1 MASGKEVQSNLIT
14 GGAGFIGSHLAE
26 YLLEQ
31 GERVVI
37 VDDLSTGSL
46 DNIKHL
52 RSQRGLEF
60 VHDTVLNRTLL
71 DSLTANSDRVF
82 HLAAA
87 VGVELIV
94 KHPAR
99 VIETNI
105 LGTETILAVCVEYK
119 VPVFIASTSEVYGK
133 SEKMPFR
140 EDDDIVLGPT
150 SKSRWS
156 YACSKAVDEFLAL
169 AYHQSRGLPAVVGR
183 FFNTAG
189 PRQTG
194 QYGMV
199 IPRFVGQALAGDPM
213 TVYGSGEQ
221 TRCFCHVRDVVA
233 AVARLIEA
241 PEAYGQVFNLGS
253 RELVSMNEL
262 AARVKDRTGSSSEI
276 THVPFEEAYVSG
288 FEDIAAREPDIS
300 KARAVVGFEPQQTLD
315 EILADVIASMQNR
328 PAQTDRAAR

>member
-1 MASGKEVQSNLIT
+1 
-14 GGAGFIGSHLAE
+14 
-26 YLLEQ
+26 
-31 GERVVI
+31 
-37 VDDLSTGSL
+37 
-46 DNIKHL
+46 
-52 RSQRGLEF
+52 
-60 VHDTVLNRTLL
+60 
-71 DSLTANSDRVF
+71 
-82 HLAAA
+82 
-87 VGVELIV
+87 
-94 KHPAR
+94 
-99 VIETNI
+99 
-105 LGTETILAVCVEYK
+105 
-119 VPVFIASTSEVYGK
+119 
-133 SEKMPFR
+133 
-140 EDDDIVLGPT
+140 
-150 SKSRWS
+150 
-156 YACSKAVDEFLAL
+156 
-169 AYHQSRGLPAVVGR
+169 
-183 FFNTAG
+183 
-189 PRQTG
+189 
-194 QYGMV
+194 MV
-199 IPRFVGQALAGDPM
+199 SPRFVGQALAGDPM

>member
-1 MASGKEVQSNLIT
+1 MQNNLIT

-31 GERVVI
+31 GQRVVV

-46 DNIKHL
+46 DNIRHL
-52 RSQRGLEF
+52 RSGRGLEF
-60 VHDTVLNRTLL
+60 VQGTVLNRTLI
-71 DSLTANSDRVF
+71 DSLTANTDRVF

-87 VGVELIV
+87 VGVDLIV
-94 KHPAR
+94 KNPAR

-105 LGTETILAVCVEYK
+105 LGTETVLAVCAEYR

-156 YACSKAVDEFLAL
+156 YACSKAIDEFLAL
-169 AYHQSRGLPAVVGR
+169 AYHESRGLPAVVGR

-199 IPRFVGQALAGDPM
+199 VPRFVGQALAGAPI

-221 TRCFCHVRDVVA
+221 TRCFCHVRDVVS
-233 AVARLIEA
+233 AVAKLIESPA
-241 PEAYGQVFNLGS
+241 AYGQVFNLGS
-253 RELVSMNEL
+253 RESISMNEL
-262 AARVKDRTGSSSEI
+262 AARVKSRTGSSSEI

-288 FEDIAAREPDIS
+288 FEDIVAREPDIT
-300 KARAVVGFEPQQTLD
+300 KARLAVDFEPKHTLD
-315 EILADVIASMQNR
+315 EILADVIASVKSRTSQPDNV
-328 PAQTDRAAR
+328 TL